1 MPLCLLFCEVVIFV
15 SAFAPASAP
24 ERVRCSRAPAER
36 AAACAHG
43 GSAACRENR
52 DGALHIARTARA
64 QLPELYIAVDLE
76 AIDGKN
82 TDRTLKTH
90 TKDTTKTAHV
100 SHLTLHDTAG
110 HRLGRAAGS
119 QK

>member
-1 MPLCLLFCEVVIFV
+1 MG
-15 SAFAPASAP
+15 
-24 ERVRCSRAPAER
+24 R
-36 AAACAHG
+36 
-43 GSAACRENR
+43 
-52 DGALHIARTARA
+52 
-64 QLPELYIAVDLE
+64 
-76 AIDGKN
+76 KN